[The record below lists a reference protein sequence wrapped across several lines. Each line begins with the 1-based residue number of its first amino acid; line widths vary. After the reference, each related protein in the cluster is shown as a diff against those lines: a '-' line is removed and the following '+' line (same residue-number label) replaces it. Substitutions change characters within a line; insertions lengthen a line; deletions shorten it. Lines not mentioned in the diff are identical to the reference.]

1 MSKVKRYFWLKFKR
15 DFFNDLRIRKLQ
27 SVPGGDTY
35 VLVFIKILTFSIP
48 TSGIIVYRGIFPTLE
63 EEIAMEIREDSKAVA
78 FVLEFAS
85 KYNMLETMEQG
96 QYYLK
101 YAVENIGSEGA
112 SAQRMR
118 KLRAKES
125 NNEQLPSS
133 QCDTSVTRC
142 DKIVTLETDT
152 DTEEDTHTDKEL
164 EIWLHEYSKNAKKPD
179 AYKATMRKKITSN
192 DIEALHAFE
201 KWKDKSI
208 LLQENNPV
216 ENILNIF
223 DFNVLIGIKFNGTQ
237 IINVLTEEDLSTVH
251 IFFDDGSS
259 ELVSKKDIYMWYQ
272 LNKEALDV
280 RQK

>member
-1 MSKVKRYFWLKFKR
+1 MPRKRYYWLKFKR
-15 DFFNDLRIRKLQ
+15 DFFDDLRIRKLQ

-85 KYNMLETMEQG
+85 KYNMLETMDQG

-101 YAVENIGSEGA
+101 YAVEKNIGSEGA

-133 QCDTSVTRC
+133 QCDTSVTLC

-152 DTEEDTHTDKEL
+152 DTEKDTHTDKEL
-164 EIWLHEYSKNAKKPD
+164 EAWLDEYSKNAKNPT
-179 AYKATMRKKITSN
+179 AYRATMRKKIISN
-192 DIEALHAFE
+192 DIEAVDAFQ
-201 KWKDKSI
+201 KWNYKK
-208 LLQENNPV
+208 
-216 ENILNIF
+216 
-223 DFNVLIGIKFNGTQ
+223 TQ
-237 IINVLTEEDLSTVH
+237 IIDSNTTENLLNSFDYISLIGMKFKGEEIVNISTERDLSTVH
-251 IFFDDGSS
+251 LFFCNGSS
-259 ELVSKKDIYMWYQ
+259 KLVSKKEIFEWYQ
-272 LNKEALDV
+272 SEKEALDV